1 MPGAEEVFRAIADP
15 TRRRI
20 LDILAAEGTRP
31 VNELSRRFAMSQPAV
46 SQHLRVL
53 RGAGLVRVRR
63 QGRLRVYSVDPEP
76 LRDVYHWARRTSES
90 AIPGG

>member
-20 LDILAAEGTRP
+20 LDILAAEGARP
-31 VNELSRRFAMSQPAV
+31 VNELAGRFAMSQPAV

-76 LRDVYHWARRTSES
+76 LRDVYRWVRRTSQS